1 MNDDYLWNGTGEPDP
16 EIAELERLLA
26 PLRHHRPLELPEA
39 GPRARPKRA
48 RVRVVLLTAAAVVAL
63 AAAAGVFF
71 SIARPVASWEVARL
85 EGSPRL
91 ASRPMGAMGRLRVGQ
106 WLETDNGARA
116 RIRVGEIGQVEVEPG
131 TRVRLLRA
139 APQDH
144 RLSLA
149 RGALRVTVDAPPRLF
164 FVETPSAVA
173 VDLGCA
179 YRLEVDERGGGWL
192 RVTKGWVALERE
204 RRETIVPAGA
214 ACALRPDRGP
224 GLPYFEDAPPE
235 LVVALRRVDDG
246 DAAALESLLAWS
258 RPRDTLTL
266 WHLLARSEAT
276 ERDRVYLRMADLRP
290 PPAGVTREGI
300 RALHPGMLEAWRS
313 RLEADWTLPGAVP
326 FRQQKFQKKARTG

>member
-16 EIAELERLLA
+16 EIADLERLLA
-26 PLRHHRPLELPEA
+26 PLRHHRSLELPEA
-39 GPRARPKRA
+39 GPWARPKRA
-48 RVRVVLLTAAAVVAL
+48 RVRVVLLTAAVVAL
-63 AAAAGVFF
+63 AAAAGVLF
-71 SIARPVASWEVARL
+71 SRARRVASWEVARL

-91 ASRPMGAMGRLRVGQ
+91 ASRPMGATGRLRVGQ
-106 WLETDNGARA
+106 WLETDAGARA
-116 RIRVGEIGQVEVEPG
+116 RIRVGAIGQVEVEPG

-149 RGALRVTVDAPPRLF
+149 RGVLQVTVDAPPRLF

-179 YRLEVDERGGGWL
+179 YRLEVDEHGGGSL
-192 RVTKGWVALERE
+192 RVAKGWVALERSGAD
-204 RRETIVPAGA
+204 TIVPAGA
-214 ACALRPDRGP
+214 ACALRADRGP

-235 LVVALRRVDDG
+235 LVVALRRVEGG
-246 DAAALESLLAWS
+246 DAAALESLLAWA

-276 ERDRVYLRMADLRP
+276 PRDRVYARMAELRP

-300 RALHPGMLEAWRS
+300 LTLHPGMLEAWRS

-326 FRQQKFQKKARTG
+326 FRQQKLQKKARTG

>member
-16 EIAELERLLA
+16 EIARLERLLA
-26 PLRHHRPLELPEA
+26 PLRHYRPLQVPEA
-39 GPRARPKRA
+39 GPWARPKRA
-48 RVRVVLLTAAAVVAL
+48 RVRVVLLTAAVVAL
-63 AAAAGVFF
+63 AVAGVFF

-91 ASRPMGAMGRLRVGQ
+91 ASRPMGTTGRLRVGQ
-106 WLETDNGARA
+106 WLETDAGARA
-116 RIRVGEIGQVEVEPG
+116 RIRVGAIGQVEVEPG

-139 APQDH
+139 APLDH

-149 RGALRVTVDAPPRLF
+149 RGVLQVAVDAPPRLF

-192 RVTKGWVALERE
+192 RVAKGWVALERE
-204 RRETIVPAGA
+204 GQETIVPVGA
-214 ACALRPDRGP
+214 ACALRPGRGP

-235 LVVALRRVDDG
+235 LVGALRRLDAG
-246 DAAALESLLAWS
+246 DAAALEGLLAWA

-266 WHLLARSEAT
+266 WHLLARTEAT
-276 ERDRVYLRMADLRP
+276 ERDRVYARMADLRP

-300 RALHPGMLEAWRS
+300 LTLHPGMLEAWRS

-326 FRQQKFQKKARTG
+326 FRQQKFQKKARAR